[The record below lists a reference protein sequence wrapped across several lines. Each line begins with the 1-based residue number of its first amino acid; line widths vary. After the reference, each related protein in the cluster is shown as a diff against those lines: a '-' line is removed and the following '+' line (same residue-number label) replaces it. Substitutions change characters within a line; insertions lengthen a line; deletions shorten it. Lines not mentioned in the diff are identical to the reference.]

1 MFLCHTTATTPLL
14 LSFLNKN
21 NRERT
26 KEDFFF
32 NWRKQKNTM
41 KGSVPGFLLL
51 GKLSSDLVGQDFVP
65 VQLVASDGQGTTK
78 GLEGGVR
85 ELSVALVDGS
95 LVLNL
100 SLLHSLHKVA
110 GELLQKGRSIKEK
123 SDKCQSDSECS
134 GERNCTF
141 PLPVAVI
148 STIFSVVSCTLP
160 SS

>member
-65 VQLVASDGQGTTK
+65 VELVAGDGEGATE

-85 ELSVALVDGS
+85 ELGVALVNGR

-100 SLLHSLHKVA
+100 CLLRGLDEVL
-110 GELLQKGRSIKEK
+110 GELLSRKRKRSVSLKNLQPAKG
-123 SDKCQSDSECS
+123 Q
-134 GERNCTF
+134 T
-141 PLPVAVI
+141 
-148 STIFSVVSCTLP
+148 
-160 SS
+160 

>member
-1 MFLCHTTATTPLL
+1 M
-14 LSFLNKN
+14 
-21 NRERT
+21 
-26 KEDFFF
+26 
-32 NWRKQKNTM
+32 W
-41 KGSVPGFLLL
+41 PGFLLL

-95 LVLNL
+95 LILNL